1 MVSDLRIGRTAMPS
15 GICVSSAAALLA
27 IALTGAFSASAL
39 AEDCEA
45 DPNQAL
51 SVAGGCLA
59 IESHVSRPGGPLVVF
74 IHGDSGISRRYT
86 GQLDRIRDSVINLV
100 VLARPG
106 FRTRD
111 GRMST
116 GPDSDTYDNYTP
128 AVIDSL
134 GSALRQL
141 RKFHNASRPV
151 LLGHSGGAMIS
162 GILMGRAPGVAEAA
176 VLVAWACNTPKWRAW
191 RELSAGKS
199 GNWPNSLSAH
209 DYLDQYPASSRIYA
223 LTGDVDDNTKPSFA
237 RACVE
242 ALRARNIK
250 ATLEIVERSGHNRV
264 MRSEKVLE
272 AIRAAVKP

>member
-74 IHGDSGISRRYT
+74 IHGDSRISRRYT

-128 AVIDSL
+128 PVIDSL

-141 RKFHNASRPV
+141 RKFHNASRLV
-151 LLGHSGGAMIS
+151 LFGHSGGAMIS
-162 GILMGRAPGVAEAA
+162 GILMGRAPESPKRRCSSHGPATPRNGAHGESCQPARAETGPTASRPTTIST
-176 VLVAWACNTPKWRAW
+176 NTRL
-191 RELSAGKS
+191 R
-199 GNWPNSLSAH
+199 
-209 DYLDQYPASSRIYA
+209 PAS
-223 LTGDVDDNTKPSFA
+223 
-237 RACVE
+237 
-242 ALRARNIK
+242 
-250 ATLEIVERSGHNRV
+250 
-264 MRSEKVLE
+264 MR
-272 AIRAAVKP
+272 